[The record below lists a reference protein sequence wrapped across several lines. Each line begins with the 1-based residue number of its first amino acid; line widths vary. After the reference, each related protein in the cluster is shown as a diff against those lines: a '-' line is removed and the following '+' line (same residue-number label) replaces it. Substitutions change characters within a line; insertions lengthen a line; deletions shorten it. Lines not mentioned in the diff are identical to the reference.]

1 MDSYSELRAAVVDAG
16 VYTTT
21 METLKRI
28 QDAGRLGIHVRSAIS
43 RALASHGI
51 GHLPAELPPNQD
63 DEVRLYLLGTP
74 IADVVSA
81 VLTPSKRGDAM
92 LRSVGSSDAQEKL
105 AMIRDIVCGSSTEGA

>member
-1 MDSYSELRAAVVDAG
+1 MRSYSELRSAVEDAS

-21 METLKRI
+21 METLKGI
-28 QDAGRLGIHVRSAIS
+28 QAAGRLGIHVRSAIS

-51 GHLPAELPPNQD
+51 GHLPPDLPPNQD

-81 VLTPSKRGDAM
+81 VLSPSERGDAT
-92 LRSVGSSDAQEKL
+92 LRSVASSDAQEKL
-105 AMIRDIVCGSSTEGA
+105 VQIRDIVCGSSADGI